1 MSPSK
6 IKLFEIKFYIEA
18 FYHVFDSCLFGSI
31 RKKISIIKSGTQ
43 NVNKIGQTRIRP
55 NHVTI
60 LNPRG
65 QPANIT
71 STI

>member
-43 NVNKIGQTRIRP
+43 NVTKLAKQELGPQTSLE
-55 NHVTI
+55 N
-60 LNPRG
+60 NPKVDLM
-65 QPANIT
+65 I
-71 STI
+71 